1 MKSPSAEALRE
12 REVAFERFS
21 KIVELPLT
29 IIGILWLPVLVLPLV
44 VRLQG
49 SLASSF
55 DLIDYTVWAVFLFE
69 YLVKLLL
76 APDRWRFVRT
86 HVLDL
91 AIVVVPV
98 FRPLRAL
105 RSIRSITV
113 LMRSTT
119 RVRAMLSHHG
129 LHFVLLTV
137 AMSVFAG
144 AGLELSFESQVRT
157 SNIHSYG
164 DALWWAITT
173 VMTVGYGDHFPVT
186 AGGRGVALVLI
197 LIGVASIGL
206 VTASIASFFVE
217 EKANPLELDVAQI
230 RDEIRQIRELLSG
243 LGRAEDDASAFGQLR
258 DPGTSKLAIED
269 DPR

>member
-1 MKSPSAEALRE
+1 MRE
-12 REVAFERFS
+12 REVAFQRFS

-29 IIGILWLPVLVLPLV
+29 VIGILWLPVLVLPLV
-44 VRLQG
+44 VHLHG
-49 SLASSF
+49 SVASSF
-55 DLIDYTVWAVFLFE
+55 DLIDYAVWAVFLFE

-76 APDRWRFVRT
+76 APERGRFVRT
-86 HVLDL
+86 HFLDL
-91 AIVVVPV
+91 MIVVIPL

-105 RSIRSITV
+105 RSIRAITV

-144 AGLELSFESQVRT
+144 AGLEVSFESQVHN

-164 DALWWAITT
+164 DALWWAMTT
-173 VMTVGYGDHFPVT
+173 VMTVGYGDRFPVT

-217 EKANPLELDVAQI
+217 EKANPLELDVVEM
-230 RDEIRQIRELLSG
+230 REELRQIRELLSMLAG
-243 LGRAEDDASAFGQLR
+243 PREGSGEFSQMGNVGAPEFSAEGEI
-258 DPGTSKLAIED
+258 G
-269 DPR
+269 